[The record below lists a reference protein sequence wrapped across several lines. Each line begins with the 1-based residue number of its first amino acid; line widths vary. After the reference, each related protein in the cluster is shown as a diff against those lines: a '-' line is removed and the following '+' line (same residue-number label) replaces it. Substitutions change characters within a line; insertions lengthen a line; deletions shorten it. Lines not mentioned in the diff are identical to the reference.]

1 MVNPRHFAETLCGI
15 NQHRLGCLEALAL
28 LQNKLEIGRINTDIG
43 SCAVICVFLRSRS
56 KVTAV
61 NKVEA
66 VNATVIFGCV
76 FIAKSNKR
84 IVHRTAATVAAV
96 YSLITVNNSLSCNV
110 PFPCPSTVKV
120 EYFLL
125 GTAVKIHRRTHCRV
139 KEHSLSPIY
148 NPCTAGYSV
157 QILKYRIGKENIYI
171 LQSIF
176 KVDCKGLNIIAILA
190 VGSGKTL

>member
-1 MVNPRHFAETLCGI
+1 MVNTRHLAETLSGI

-43 SCAVICVFLRSRS
+43 SCAVICVFPRSRC

-66 VNATVIFGCV
+66 VDIAVVFGCI

-84 IVHRTAATVAAV
+84 IVHRTAAAVAAV
-96 YSLITVNNSLSCNV
+96 YSLITVNNGLSCNV

-125 GTAVKIHRRTHCRV
+125 GTAVKIYRRTHCRV
-139 KEHSLSPIY
+139 KEHSLSPVH

-171 LQSIF
+171 LVGIF
-176 KVDCKGLNIIAILA
+176 KLYYKGIYLIPLLA